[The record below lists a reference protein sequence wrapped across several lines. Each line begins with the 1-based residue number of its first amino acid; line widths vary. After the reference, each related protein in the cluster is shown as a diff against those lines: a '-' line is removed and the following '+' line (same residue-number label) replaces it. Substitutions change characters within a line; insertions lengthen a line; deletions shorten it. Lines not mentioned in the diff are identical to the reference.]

1 MLKILALSFWLVF
14 HPVHV
19 TLTSIDHVT
28 NTDSLKVFVRMY
40 YDDFL
45 LDYSLSGLELP
56 DGAEQ
61 FENTFPTDLMTDYLD
76 KKVNI
81 IINNKQLTGQLLNLT
96 LEDNEISMNLL
107 YRSDREPR
115 VITVKNKI
123 MTELYSD
130 QANMTIIRINNFEE
144 GIMLTPLRTEETFE
158 LF

>member
-1 MLKILALSFWLVF
+1 MLKILALSVWLVF

-45 LDYSLSGLELP
+45 LDYSLCGLDLP
-56 DGAEQ
+56 SGAEQ
-61 FENTFPTDLMTDYLD
+61 FENTFPPDLMADYLD
-76 KKVNI
+76 KKINI
-81 IINNKQLTGQLLNLT
+81 IINNKQLTGQLLSLT
-96 LEDNEISMNLL
+96 LEDNEISINLL
-107 YRSDREPR
+107 YRSDRKPR

-144 GIMLTPLRTEETFE
+144 GIMLTPLKTEETFE

>member
-1 MLKILALSFWLVF
+1 MLKLVALSFWLVF

-19 TLTSIDHVT
+19 TLTSIDHVK

-56 DGAEQ
+56 PGAGQ
-61 FENTFPTDLMTDYLD
+61 FENTFPTDLMIDYLD
-76 KKVNI
+76 KKVSI

-107 YRSDREPR
+107 YRSDRKPR
-115 VITVKNKI
+115 VVTVKNEI

-130 QANMTIIRINNFEE
+130 QANMTIIRIDNFEE
-144 GIMLTPLRTEETFE
+144 GIMLTPLKTEETIE

>member
-1 MLKILALSFWLVF
+1 MLKILALSVWLVF

-45 LDYSLSGLELP
+45 LDYSLSGLKLP
-56 DGAEQ
+56 DGTEK
-61 FENTFPTDLMTDYLD
+61 FENTFPSDLMSDYLG

-107 YRSDREPR
+107 YRSDKKPR
-115 VITVKNKI
+115 VITVENKI

-144 GIMLTPLRTEETFE
+144 GIMLTPLKTEETIE

>member
-45 LDYSLSGLELP
+45 LDCSLSGLKLP